1 MELVGEHHRY
11 MVLGSMNGILGMLGF
26 IIGASASGDIAFLIN
41 AALAGAVALAL
52 TNGAGSYVVQSALE
66 YGKLS
71 KLEKPLLRSLEDTR
85 IEELT
90 RRKVLKDS
98 LAHGGSCLL
107 GSLVPIS
114 PFLLLESQQLEV
126 SMGLSYISLGALGI
140 YSGKTANQNILLHM
154 ILMVGLGVTIVFVI
168 KLLGLGP

>member
-1 MELVGEHHRY
+1 MELAGEHHRY
-11 MVLGSMNGILGMLGF
+11 MVLGSMNGLLGILGF
-26 IIGASASGDIAFLIN
+26 IIGASASGNNEFLIK
-41 AALAGAVALAL
+41 AALAGAVALSL

-66 YGKLS
+66 SGRLS
-71 KLEKPLLRSLEDTR
+71 NLEKPLLRSLEDTR

-98 LAHGGSCLL
+98 LAHGCSCLL

-114 PFLLLESQQLEV
+114 PFLVLESQQLEV
-126 SMGLSYISLGALGI
+126 SMDLSFIALGALGI
-140 YSGKTANQNILLHM
+140 YSGKTAKQNILLHM
-154 ILMVGLGVTIVFVI
+154 ILMIGLGVTVVFVI